1 MLWLAVI
8 AIGTVG
14 AAVLTIWIL
23 PRQHAWRWGTVRGAA
38 VEAGAGP
45 YREGSTQPDLPRG
58 VPGIVRWAAGLGVA
72 WGVLTL
78 LVFMP
83 AGFLLLLVFVEGRIE
98 LAGLLIPLLLVVLCD
113 AFVLGFA
120 LVAIGPAL
128 LRGGPE
134 GTRSARNVARWSTA
148 HHFAV
153 LTVFVLFPLASRDG
167 VLLLLLAAL
176 PCLMG
181 LTHAG
186 MLDQAAIAC
195 ASIGDPDVN
204 DSPDAAPHPSSER
217 TELG

>member
-14 AAVLTIWIL
+14 SAVLTIWIL
-23 PRQHAWRWGTVRGAA
+23 PRQHAWRWGTVRGAP

-45 YREGSTQPDLPRG
+45 YRDGSTQPDVPRG

-78 LVFMP
+78 LAFTP
-83 AGFLLLLVFVEGRIE
+83 AGFLLLLVFADGKVG

-120 LVAIGPAL
+120 LVAIAPAL
-128 LRGGPE
+128 LRGGLE
-134 GTRSARNVARWSTA
+134 GTRSARTVARWSTA

-153 LTVFVLFPLASRDG
+153 LAVFVLFPLASRDG

-181 LTHAG
+181 LAHAG
-186 MLDQAAIAC
+186 MLDQAALAC
-195 ASIGDPDVN
+195 AARSGPIT
-204 DSPDAAPHPSSER
+204 DSPDAEPHQSWARSER
-217 TELG
+217 G

>member
-8 AIGTVG
+8 VIGTVG
-14 AAVLTIWIL
+14 SAVMTIWFL
-23 PRQHAWRWGTVRGAA
+23 PRQHAWRWGTVRGPA

-45 YREGSTQPDLPRG
+45 YREGSTEPDLPRG
-58 VPGIVRWAAGLGVA
+58 VPGIVRWSAGLGVA

-78 LVFMP
+78 LVFTP
-83 AGFLLLLVFVEGRIE
+83 AGFLLLLVFADNH
-98 LAGLLIPLLLVVLCD
+98 AGLSALLIPLLLVVLCD
-113 AFVLGFA
+113 AVILGFA
-120 LVAIGPAL
+120 LVSIAPAL

-153 LTVFVLFPLASRDG
+153 LTVFVLVPLASRDG
-167 VLLLLLAAL
+167 VLLLVLAAV
-176 PCLMG
+176 PCLFG

-195 ASIGDPDVN
+195 ATIS
-204 DSPDAAPHPSSER
+204 DSPDAELPPSSER
-217 TELG
+217 TERG